1 MPEKPKM
8 PNLANPLS
16 TTSFAQG
23 LILLRRCGIDQENV
37 RLLLKGVFERYK
49 GEIICHSPLPGA
61 EIDSSLLVELELGL
75 PSIVDLLPPSL
86 FLGPTKEYRDYEK
99 MDLRSRKLFSSFD
112 SAIAKIIAALEYIL
126 LVYDSVFLEHS
137 FCKEFL
143 GAFGFPEKGWTSR
156 ELLFW
161 TVLLPGFHQW
171 AGTKKGT
178 EAVLSRFLET
188 KIIIHENKKGENL
201 IPAELQSSLGKKSC
215 GLGIDWCL
223 GDSFWECESPLKI
236 VVGPVSASEVYDF
249 LPLGSKKK
257 NLDQILIRC
266 LPGQLRWDVALKL
279 KEKEKNFS
287 VGKKTLNCVLGY
299 STYLNHSVSCS
310 YDPQKDLDPEGDR
323 LSITE

>member
-8 PNLANPLS
+8 PNLANPVSSIL
-16 TTSFAQG
+16 FAHG
-23 LILLRRCGIDQENV
+23 LLLLKRCGIAQEDV
-37 RLLLKGVFERYK
+37 RLLLKGVFESYK
-49 GEIICHSPLPGA
+49 GEVIGHSPPPGA
-61 EIDSSLLVELELGL
+61 EIDSNQQIELELGL

-99 MDLRSRKLFSSFD
+99 MDLRSRKLFACFD
-112 SAIAKIIAALEYIL
+112 SATAKIIAALEYIL

-137 FCKEFL
+137 FSEEFL

-161 TVLLPGFHQW
+161 TVLLPGFHRW

-178 EAVLSRFLET
+178 ETVLSRFLET
-188 KIIIHENKKGENL
+188 KIIIHENRKGENL

-215 GLGIDWCL
+215 RLGIDWSL
-223 GDSFWECESPLKI
+223 GDSFWECESSLKI

-257 NLDQILIRC
+257 NLDQILIHC

-279 KEKEKNFS
+279 KQEEKNFS
-287 VGKKTLNCVLGY
+287 IGKNTLNCVLGY
-299 STYLNHSVSCS
+299 STYLNN
-310 YDPQKDLDPEGDR
+310 
-323 LSITE
+323 